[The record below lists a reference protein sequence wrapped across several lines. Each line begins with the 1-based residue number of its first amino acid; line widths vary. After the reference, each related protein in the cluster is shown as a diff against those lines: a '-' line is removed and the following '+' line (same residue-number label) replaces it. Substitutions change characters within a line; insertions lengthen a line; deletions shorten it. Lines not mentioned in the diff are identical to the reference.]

1 MSNTARLK
9 DARDALGEAENDLER
24 DMTDEIEDDVSISLA
39 YVKLALTYLRRA
51 ISHRPV

>member
-24 DMTDEIEDDVSISLA
+24 DMDEDIEDNVAIALA
-39 YVKLALTYLRRA
+39 YVKLSLSYLRKA
-51 ISHRPV
+51 IATRPS

>member
-24 DMTDEIEDDVSISLA
+24 DLVEEIEDDVLIALA
-39 YVKLALTYLRRA
+39 HVKQALGYVRKA
-51 ISHRPV
+51 ISRR